1 MANQND
7 SNEVKNVAND
17 NDSNSESVFEDNK
30 FKANQIIM
38 RNIYWSSGMGLI
50 PVPLFDLVAVTG
62 FQVKMIRE
70 LTNLYDIP
78 FSKSIVKSMIGSL
91 VGGASSLGLSKMMV
105 GSFIGSFL
113 RGIPGGNII
122 NGISLPIMAGATTY
136 AVGKVF
142 LMHFES
148 GGTLLNFN
156 PDKMKEHFATLYQ
169 KGKATVSSKKG
180 EQAA

>member
-1 MANQND
+1 MANA
-7 SNEVKNVAND
+7 NEAKD
-17 NDSNSESVFEDNK
+17 NAEAAFEDK
-30 FKANQIIM
+30 TFKGNHIIM
-38 RNIYWSSGMGLI
+38 RNIYWASGMGLV
-50 PVPLFDLVAVTG
+50 PVPFFDLVAVTG
-62 FQVKMIRE
+62 FQVKMVRD

-78 FSKSIVKSMIGSL
+78 FSKNVVKSIVGSL
-91 VGGASSLGLSKMMV
+91 IGGAGSLGLSNMFV

-113 RGIPGGNII
+113 RGIPGGNIVT
-122 NGISLPIMAGATTY
+122 GISLPIMAGATTY

-156 PDKMKEHFATLYQ
+156 PEKMREHFATLYE
-169 KGKATVSSKKG
+169 KGKETVSGKKN

>member
-1 MANQND
+1 MANETENETVEND
-7 SNEVKNVAND
+7 
-17 NDSNSESVFEDNK
+17 ESAFEDKK
-30 FKANQIIM
+30 FRANQIIV
-38 RNIYWSSGMGLI
+38 RNIYWSSGMGLVPI
-50 PVPLFDLVAVTG
+50 PLFDLVAVTG
-62 FQVKMIRE
+62 FQVKMIRD
-70 LTNLYDIP
+70 LANLYDTP
-78 FSKSIVKSMIGSL
+78 FSKNLVKSLISALIGGVGSL
-91 VGGASSLGLSKMMV
+91 SLSKMFV

-156 PDKMKEHFATLYQ
+156 PEKMKEHFAKLYE
-169 KGKATVSSKKG
+169 KGKETVSSKGDDKNS
-180 EQAA
+180 EQAAYA